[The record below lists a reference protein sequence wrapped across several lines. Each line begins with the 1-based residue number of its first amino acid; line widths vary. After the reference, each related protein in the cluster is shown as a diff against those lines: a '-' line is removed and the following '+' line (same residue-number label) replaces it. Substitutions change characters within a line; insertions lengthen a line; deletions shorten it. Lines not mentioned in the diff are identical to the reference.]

1 MHRNDNIIPWMTTE
15 KYVESLYS
23 NPLLVSIKEEEVLD
37 TTYYQISF
45 LENLQY
51 YQMEN
56 NLPYSRNIHC
66 FKMIKKESTEK
77 YYRHLGGMNEVYL
90 FFEEESRYTCS
101 NSPELFFEERV
112 RQGLE
117 PKDIKERGYKYK
129 EYLWLLDE
137 LALLK

>member
-1 MHRNDNIIPWMTTE
+1 MTTE
-15 KYVESLYS
+15 KYVDSLYS

-66 FKMIKKESTEK
+66 FKMIK
-77 YYRHLGGMNEVYL
+77 
-90 FFEEESRYTCS
+90 
-101 NSPELFFEERV
+101 
-112 RQGLE
+112 
-117 PKDIKERGYKYK
+117 
-129 EYLWLLDE
+129 
-137 LALLK
+137 